1 MSFITGD
8 NSIIYT
14 ENGKVLAQI
23 DFPSAGKNIV
33 NICHTQVN
41 KAAQGKG
48 LAGELVKLAAEEV
61 RRTGRKAE
69 LSCSYAIKWFR
80 EHPGYE
86 DILI

>member
-1 MSFITGD
+1 MTSSCGD
-8 NSIIYT
+8 
-14 ENGKVLAQI
+14 
-23 DFPSAGKNIV
+23 NIV
-33 NICHTQVN
+33 NICHTQVD
-41 KAAQGKG
+41 KAAQGRG
-48 LAGELVKLAAEEV
+48 LAAELVKQAAEEL